1 MAPCPSTPPL
11 ASSCPPRDTCRHP
24 SRWKL
29 MILCH
34 VIYHCYF
41 ISFSVVSPRK
51 FSKILFHLKTFI
63 NQLQLF
69 TSQLGPFALGSTF
82 PGQHPS
88 HYPRP
93 SVGKDWRGHHSPH
106 HWWPHG
112 PRVQPSVKLL
122 KHQLKGQPK
131 RSGRQFQLEKGSMMY
146 VKNRLFKSEIFKNHK
161 RTLQNTSSSK
171 MPFECQTIHD
181 QFLHYCWVL
190 ESVQSR
196 NASRWPHCRRCLGPW
211 ALQRIAARHHSHLQ
225 TLVRRSVFQR
235 FALAKKWMDS
245 PSNQQK
251 VFFGRFWQG
260 VHNFDEYVYKYI
272 YIPVNINIYIYT
284 CKYKYI
290 YIPVNINIYIYTC
303 KYKYIYTCK
312 YIYIYIP
319 VYIYTYMYIPLNFY
333 VYIYISY
340 ICVCMRLRFK
350 FQFSMVKL
358 PFENAC
364 SWR

>member
-1 MAPCPSTPPL
+1 MPSKGYLSSSKSLEVDDPMSLLPL
-11 ASSCPPRDTCRHP
+11 
-24 SRWKL
+24 
-29 MILCH
+29 
-34 VIYHCYF
+34 
-41 ISFSVVSPRK
+41 
-51 FSKILFHLKTFI
+51 LFHLYFRLFHPEIFRNFI
-63 NQLQLF
+63 SSENLHQPTPTLHL
-69 TSQLGPFALGSTF
+69 SVGPPALGSTF
-82 PGQHPS
+82 RGQHPS

-161 RTLQNTSSSK
+161 CTLQNTSSSK

-211 ALQRIAARHHSHLQ
+211 VLQRIAARHHSHLQ
-225 TLVRRSVFQR
+225 TLVRRGVFQR

-251 VFFGRFWQG
+251 VFFGRFWTGSSQLWW
-260 VHNFDEYVYKYI
+260 VCINIFI
-272 YIPVNINIYIYT
+272 YTPVNIYIYT
-284 CKYKYI
+284 SKFLCI
-290 YIPVNINIYIYTC
+290 YHISVC
-303 KYKYIYTCK
+303 
-312 YIYIYIP
+312 
-319 VYIYTYMYIPLNFY
+319 VYA
-333 VYIYISY
+333 S
-340 ICVCMRLRFK
+340 
-350 FQFSMVKL
+350 
-358 PFENAC
+358 
-364 SWR
+364 